1 MDVDVAPP
9 EARMR
14 ARLRDELP
22 PDTFRPQ
29 PVRALWFVPAATVAG
44 AGTAALIHFPVPW
57 PLALLIALVIG
68 QAYAA
73 MAFLAH
79 ETLHGSTVR
88 SRRLQD
94 LLGFVGLGPVL
105 VSPTLWRVWHNQVHH
120 TKTNKGNSDPD
131 GFGTLRRYQRM
142 RSTQFV
148 ARLAPGS
155 RHWSSYL
162 FFGYWFTFHG
172 QMVLWLQS
180 KHMRGFADL
189 NRRRAIAETFAAFGI
204 WVAIAIAA
212 GPVTSVFA
220 VVIPIIAT
228 NATIMSYIAT
238 NHFLRPLTETN
249 DPIENSMSVMVPT
262 VVDRL
267 HCNFSHHVEHHLFP
281 KMSPKHAPRVREW
294 LVANAG
300 DEYLAPPHW
309 RAIRELY
316 RTPRVYK
323 NATTLCDPHHPERT
337 VTTDSIT
344 EDLRSHATG

>member
-22 PDTFRPQ
+22 ADTFRPQ
-29 PVRALWFVPAATVAG
+29 PWRALWFVPAAALAA
-44 AGTAALIHFPVPW
+44 AGTAALIHFPVAW
-57 PLALLIALVIG
+57 PFALLIALVLG
-68 QAYAA
+68 QAYAV
-73 MAFLAH
+73 MGFLAH

-94 LLGFVGLGPVL
+94 LLGFVGFGPVL

-131 GFGTLRRYQRM
+131 GFGTLRRYRRM

-155 RHWSSYL
+155 RHWASYL

-189 NRRRAIAETFAAFGI
+189 NRRRAIAETFAALGI
-204 WVAIAIAA
+204 WLAIAIAA
-212 GPVTSVFA
+212 GPVTSIFV
-220 VVIPIIAT
+220 VVIPIVVT

-249 DPIENSMSVMVPT
+249 DPIENSMSVTVPT

-294 LVANAG
+294 LMANAG
-300 DEYLAPPHW
+300 DQYLAPPHW
-309 RAIRELY
+309 QAIRELY
-316 RTPRVYK
+316 RTPRVYE
-323 NATTLCDPHHPERT
+323 NATTLCDPDDPERT
-337 VTTDSIT
+337 VTTEWIAK
-344 EDLRSHATG
+344 DLRGHATR